1 MTSVN
6 GPRHPSPRAAIP
18 GKMARDG
25 TERTTNGMVPIGNT
39 TARWM
44 TLRFRL
50 ALGVIALCTLLGFL
64 MTERVINQH
73 ADMLEVINTSGRQRM
88 LSQRTALL
96 VEQLSNAGTEAER
109 RDITQRLADATEM
122 FENAHR
128 RLTGLNASSALGVA
142 VRGLYFDGPEPL
154 NDLVLRQIAAL
165 RAVIAAGPNGL
176 PPGMPEAATIT
187 RQALGPLLARLEDM
201 VARYQEAGE
210 RGFATL
216 HRLGLLALLLTLLT
230 LGAEALVI
238 FRPMVRQVQRQ
249 FADITRMTEELE
261 EANETLEAQVRARTA
276 ELHAAKDAAEQAHL
290 AKSRFL
296 AHAGHDL
303 KQPLQAINMF
313 TGMLERQVQT
323 QRGLA
328 LVKDLRAAQR
338 SMQDLLNAILEISK
352 LESGVVEPKPT
363 AVPLAILFDQLES
376 EFEGLAEDK
385 GLRLRVVPTR
395 LVVHSDPFL
404 LERILRNLLANAV
417 RYTEQGGVLMGCRR
431 RGDTIW
437 IEVCD
442 TGRGIAETDRRRIF
456 EEFVQLDRP
465 DRDRSEGIG
474 LGLAIVERLA
484 RLLDHRLDVR
494 SVEGR
499 GSVFAVGVPLSVP
512 SDQTVAA

>member
-1 MTSVN
+1 
-6 GPRHPSPRAAIP
+6 
-18 GKMARDG
+18 
-25 TERTTNGMVPIGNT
+25 MVPIGNT

-44 TLRFRL
+44 TIRFRL
-50 ALGVIALCTLLGFL
+50 ALGVIALCTVLGFL
-64 MTERVINQH
+64 STERVINQH
-73 ADMLEVINTSGRQRM
+73 ADMLEVINISGRQRM

-96 VEQLSNAGTEAER
+96 VEQLQNAQTEYER
-109 RDITQRLADATEM
+109 RDLTGRLVGTTEM
-122 FENAHR
+122 FEAAHR
-128 RLTGLNASSALGVA
+128 RLTKVNPSSALGVA

-165 RAVIAAGPNGL
+165 RAVIIAGPDGV
-176 PPGMPEAATIT
+176 PRDMPEAMTIVN
-187 RQALGPLLARLEDM
+187 QALGPLLTRLEDM
-201 VARYQEAGE
+201 VARYQAAGE
-210 RGFATL
+210 QGFATL
-216 HRLGLLALLLTLLT
+216 HRLGLLALFLTLLT
-230 LGAEALVI
+230 LAAEAVVI
-238 FRPMVRQVQRQ
+238 FRPMVRHVQRQ
-249 FADITRMTEELE
+249 FSDITRMTEALE
-261 EANETLEAQVRARTA
+261 EANETLEEQVRVRTA
-276 ELHAAKDAAEQAHL
+276 ELHAAKEAAEQAHL

-313 TGMLERQVQT
+313 TSMLERQVQT
-323 QRGLA
+323 PRGQV
-328 LVKDLRAAQR
+328 LVRDLRAAQR
-338 SMQDLLNAILEISK
+338 SMHDLLNAILEISK

-363 AVPLAILFDQLES
+363 DVPLAVLFDQMES

-395 LVVHSDPFL
+395 LIVRSDPFL

-431 RGDTIW
+431 RGSQLW
-437 IEVCD
+437 IEVYD
-442 TGRGIAETDRRRIF
+442 TGRGIAEADRQRIF

-499 GSVFAVGVPLSVP
+499 GSVFSVAVPLAVR